1 MSGAVRP
8 ARPRGEQLVTGQ
20 LASYRVHL
28 GTGDIFIGHGR
39 HLCVVPDGWGAKRAV
54 FLPFVD
60 DADSRAIGEVL
71 GLSPGAVDMRLTRAR
86 SLLRGLLG
94 RWRDDV

>member
-1 MSGAVRP
+1 MPTVRP

-60 DADSRAIGEVL
+60 DADSRVSLVISKIL
-71 GLSPGAVDMRLTRAR
+71 LLSADAKITDPSILEQIRLAGPT
-86 SLLRGLLG
+86 
-94 RWRDDV
+94 

>member
-1 MSGAVRP
+1 MRP

-54 FLPFVD
+54 FLPFGD
-60 DADSRAIGEVL
+60 DADSRVSLVISKIQLLSADAKITDPSILEQIRL
-71 GLSPGAVDMRLTRAR
+71 AGLN
-86 SLLRGLLG
+86 
-94 RWRDDV
+94 